1 MVFRRLHGK
10 FATAALASA
19 CLLVTAPGAASAQ
32 HGIARTPSS
41 TSEGPIVAAARPI
54 PGRYIVV
61 LREGA
66 HGAADAHERSV
77 AVAGSY
83 GGRVRQV
90 YGSALSGYAADMSES
105 QARRVAADPRVA
117 FVEQDGVEEVTD
129 TQSDPPSWGL
139 DRVDQ
144 AKLPLD
150 HGYTYP
156 NSAANVTAY
165 VIDTG
170 IQVSH
175 RQFEGR
181 ASVGFDAVGDG
192 NNGIDC
198 NGHGT
203 HVAGI
208 LGGRDYGIAK
218 QVALVAVRVI
228 GCGNTGS
235 TSQVIQGVDWVT
247 AHATRPAVANVSLR
261 GGVSAAKDAAFHRSI
276 EAGITYVA
284 GSGNDG
290 ANACDYSPGRLPEVI
305 TVQSS
310 DASDRR
316 ASSSNYGTCTDL
328 FAPGTNI
335 VSAWKG
341 DDTATRTASGT
352 SMATPHVSGAA
363 AIHLSAHPT
372 ATPAEVQAALIGAAT
387 SGRISRPGAGS
398 PNRLLR
404 VIG

>member
-1 MVFRRLHGK
+1 MFRRIPGK
-10 FATAALASA
+10 LATAALAAASI
-19 CLLVTAPGAASAQ
+19 LVTVPGAASAQ
-32 HGIARTPSS
+32 ADIARTPSS
-41 TSEGPIVAAARPI
+41 APEGRVVAAARPI

-66 HGAADAHERSV
+66 HGAADVHERSV
-77 AVAGSY
+77 ALAGSY
-83 GGRVRQV
+83 GGKVRQT

-150 HGYTYP
+150 RSYTYP
-156 NSAANVTAY
+156 NGAANVTAY

-170 IQVSH
+170 IWVSH
-175 RQFEGR
+175 GQFEGR

-192 NNGIDC
+192 NDGIDC

-218 QVALVAVRVI
+218 QVKLVAVRVI

-235 TSQVIQGVDWVT
+235 TSTTIQGVDWVT
-247 AHATRPAVANVSLR
+247 AHATKPAVANVSLR
-261 GGVSAAKDAAFHRSI
+261 GGVSAAKDAAFRRSI
-276 EAGITYVA
+276 AAGITYVA
-284 GSGNDG
+284 GSGNDS
-290 ANACDYSPGRLPEVI
+290 ANACDYSPGRIPEVI

-316 ASSSNYGTCTDL
+316 ASTSNYGKCTDL

-341 DDTATRTASGT
+341 GDTATRTASGT
-352 SMATPHVSGAA
+352 SMATPHVTGAA

-372 ATPAEVQAALIGAAT
+372 ATPAEVQAALIDAAT
-387 SGRISRPGAGS
+387 PGRITSPGAGS

-404 VIG
+404 VVG

>member
-1 MVFRRLHGK
+1 MFRRIHGK
-10 FATAALASA
+10 RTTAALAAA
-19 CLLVTAPGAASAQ
+19 CAVIAVPGAASAQ
-32 HGIARTPSS
+32 AGIVPSPSS
-41 TSEGPIVAAARPI
+41 AREGHIVAAAHPI

-66 HGAADAHERSV
+66 HTAADVHERS
-77 AVAGSY
+77 AALAGSY
-83 GGRVRQV
+83 GGRVRQT

-117 FVEQDGVEEVTD
+117 FVEQDGVEEITD

-150 HGYTYP
+150 RSYTYP
-156 NSAANVTAY
+156 NGAANVTAY

-170 IQVSH
+170 IRVSH

-192 NNGIDC
+192 NNGLDC

-218 QVALVAVRVI
+218 QVKMVAVRVI
-228 GCGNTGS
+228 GCANTGS
-235 TSQVIQGVDWVT
+235 TSQLIQGVDWVT
-247 AHATRPAVANVSLR
+247 AHATKPAVANVSIR
-261 GGVSAAKDAAFHRSI
+261 GGLSAAKDAAFRRSI
-276 EAGITYVA
+276 AAGVTYVA
-284 GSGNDG
+284 GAGNDG
-290 ANACDYSPGRLPEVI
+290 ANACDYSPGRLPEAI
-305 TVQSS
+305 TVQNS

-316 ASSSNYGTCTDL
+316 ASTSNYGSCTDL
-328 FAPGTNI
+328 FAPGTSI
-335 VSAWKG
+335 VSAWKDG
-341 DDTATRTASGT
+341 DTATRTASGT

-363 AIHLSAHPT
+363 AIYLSAHPA
-372 ATPAEVQAALIGAAT
+372 ATPAEVQAALIAAAT
-387 SGRISRPGAGS
+387 PDRITGAGAGS

>member
-1 MVFRRLHGK
+1 MFRRIHGRLT
-10 FATAALASA
+10 TAALAAA
-19 CLLVTAPGAASAQ
+19 CVLIAVPGAASAQ
-32 HGIARTPSS
+32 AGIVPSPPSAR
-41 TSEGPIVAAARPI
+41 EGHIVAAAHPI

-66 HGAADAHERSV
+66 HTAADAHERS
-77 AVAGSY
+77 AALAGSY
-83 GGRVRQV
+83 GGRVRQT

-117 FVEQDGVEEVTD
+117 FVEQDGVEEITD

-144 AKLPLD
+144 PKLPLD
-150 HGYTYP
+150 RSYTYP
-156 NSAANVTAY
+156 NGAANVTAY

-170 IQVSH
+170 IRVSH

-192 NNGIDC
+192 NNGLDC

-218 QVALVAVRVI
+218 QVKMVAVRVI
-228 GCGNTGS
+228 GCANTGS
-235 TSQVIQGVDWVT
+235 TSQLIQGVDWVT
-247 AHATRPAVANVSLR
+247 AHATKPAVANVSIR
-261 GGVSAAKDAAFHRSI
+261 GGLSAAKDAAFRRSI
-276 EAGITYVA
+276 AAGVAYVA
-284 GSGNDG
+284 GAGNDG
-290 ANACDYSPGRLPEVI
+290 ANACDYSPGRLPEAI
-305 TVQSS
+305 TVQNS

-316 ASSSNYGTCTDL
+316 ASTSNYGSCTDL
-328 FAPGTNI
+328 FAPGTSI
-335 VSAWKG
+335 VSAWKDG
-341 DDTATRTASGT
+341 DTATRTASGT

-363 AIHLSAHPT
+363 AIYLSAHPA

-387 SGRISRPGAGS
+387 PDRITSAGAGS